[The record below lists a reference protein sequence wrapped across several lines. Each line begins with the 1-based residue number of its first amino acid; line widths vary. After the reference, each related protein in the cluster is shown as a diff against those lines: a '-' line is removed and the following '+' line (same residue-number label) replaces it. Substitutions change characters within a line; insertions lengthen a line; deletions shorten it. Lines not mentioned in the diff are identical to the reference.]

1 MGADAYHDVVDHMIP
16 VDQIGELI
24 SAWSANISAS
34 RARQGLPP
42 LNGYDGNDGQIAVGQ
57 ERIAD
62 EMDAPRIIIVPTGL
76 SDFKNEQ
83 RTLSAAT
90 QPAGPTL
97 TMRDNQPKV
106 LWSAKLEFT
115 AYIWGDEWPG
125 DTPKPIWWD
134 FNTSLEL
141 FRELAMTLYRT
152 ASGPSVNL
160 GAPVF
165 DQPTDQ
171 ERRGRWLVAPFSI
184 KVPITDEP
192 YVMLQYGAH
201 PKVEID
207 INTDP
212 TPPTPPIGDII
223 IPS

>member
-1 MGADAYHDVVDHMIP
+1 MIP
-16 VDQIGELI
+16 VDAIGELI
-24 SAWSANISAS
+24 ATWTANVSAS

-57 ERIAD
+57 ERIND
-62 EMDAPRIIIVPTGL
+62 EMTAPRIVIVPQGL
-76 SDFKNEQ
+76 SNFTNEQ
-83 RTLSAAT
+83 RMLSRAT

-97 TMRDNQPKV
+97 TMPDNQPKV
-106 LWSAKLEFT
+106 LWSAHLEFI

-141 FRELAMTLYRT
+141 FRELAMALYRT
-152 ASGPSVNL
+152 VSGPSVIM
-160 GAPVF
+160 GAPRF
-165 DQPTDQ
+165 EQPTDQ
-171 ERRGRWLVAPFSI
+171 QRQGRWLVADFAI
-184 KVPITDEP
+184 KIPITDEP

-207 INTDP
+207 LTMDP
-212 TPPTPPIGDII
+212 AVDATIT

>member
-1 MGADAYHDVVDHMIP
+1 MIP
-16 VDQIGELI
+16 VDQIGEAI
-24 SAWSANISAS
+24 SQWSANVSAS

-42 LNGYDGNDGQIAVGQ
+42 LNGNDGNDGQIAVGQ
-57 ERIAD
+57 EAIFV
-62 EMDAPRIIIVPTGL
+62 ELDAPRIIIVPTGL

-83 RTLSAAT
+83 RMPLA
-90 QPAGPTL
+90 PTL
-97 TMRDNQPKV
+97 TMADNQPKV

-141 FRELAMTLYRT
+141 FRELAMALYRT
-152 ASGPSVNL
+152 ASGPSVTL
-160 GAPVF
+160 GSPKF
-165 DQPTDQ
+165 EQPSDQ
-171 ERRGRWLVAPFSI
+171 ERRGRWLVADFSI

-207 INTDP
+207 LQTLPVTGEIV
-212 TPPTPPIGDII
+212 